1 MTDYPGES
9 SQKTIE
15 AAKEQAPIFKK
26 AGIKTFFVPQGEKQ
40 NKEDYIECFRWATEN
55 PDLVDYIGFSILAV
69 PNAYGIEPFGHEPS
83 LHRFTSRL
91 HMMYQLAEAGLLGT
105 ISQNKQKLHFLG
117 MVDGPNEIQFMSPF
131 KRFIDTWDSSSAI
144 WHGLNGYGYD
154 DTPGGLLHGKFHM
167 PVDFNH
173 EPEHDKEDNDFFI
186 NLAKENMDY
195 IDKLVYAYLWGLEA
209 KQGVED
215 KISEVA

>member
-1 MTDYPGES
+1 
-9 SQKTIE
+9 
-15 AAKEQAPIFKK
+15 
-26 AGIKTFFVPQGEKQ
+26 
-40 NKEDYIECFRWATEN
+40 
-55 PDLVDYIGFSILAV
+55 
-69 PNAYGIEPFGHEPS
+69 
-83 LHRFTSRL
+83 
-91 HMMYQLAEAGLLGT
+91 MMYQLAEMGLLGST
-105 ISQNKQKLHFLG
+105 RKNGQLIHFLG
-117 MVDGPNEIQFMSPF
+117 MVDGPNEVQFLSPF
-131 KRFIDTWDSSSAI
+131 KKFIDSWDSSSAI

-186 NLAKENMDY
+186 NLAKENMGY